1 LELLTS
7 ENRSDI
13 HRISNTQMKITNIF
27 IAVAISLIS
36 IGFTG
41 CNNTPDKLG
50 TLDLKTWRTDRG
62 ACKNER
68 TELVNSFKAEQ
79 HQLMG
84 KFIDDIGKLLG
95 RPDIHQLGERNLKYY
110 VYFLE
115 KGSQCQNG
123 GEKSTAS
130 KVILR
135 FNAVGLLSEIT
146 YQDRILD

>member
-1 LELLTS
+1 
-7 ENRSDI
+7 
-13 HRISNTQMKITNIF
+13 MKLANIF
-27 IAVAISLIS
+27 IAVSLAVIS
-36 IGFTG
+36 IGFAG
-41 CNNTPDKLG
+41 CNNAPDQIG
-50 TLDLKTWRTDRG
+50 TLDLKTWRADRG

-68 TELVNSFKAEQ
+68 TALVPSFKAEQ

-115 KGSQCQNG
+115 KGSQCENG
-123 GEKSTAS
+123 GEKSTAP